1 MLEEGRDR
9 SVRSF
14 RRGCVEG
21 CLEGVNRR
29 QETKEEGC
37 GVGSGA
43 DEGMILFGWWSF
55 RDNFRLGSGVL

>member
-43 DEGMILFGWWSF
+43 DEGMILFG
-55 RDNFRLGSGVL
+55 